1 MITLSSVSKNF
12 GRNQV
17 LKNIDLT
24 IGEGRVISM
33 LGPNGSGKST
43 LIKCIL
49 NLVRPASGEIT
60 IRGLSSRD
68 EASRAMISYMP
79 QVARFAENI
88 SANRLI
94 TLIADLRQVHPD
106 PAALIGYFDLGG
118 HMEKPLG
125 DLSGGTRQK
134 VSAVLAFLFDSPII
148 ILDEP
153 TVGLDPV
160 SRVNFKKLVLE
171 EKARGKTIFFTSHIM
186 SDVEEVADELAFLL
200 DGSIVFQGRPGL
212 LMEDTGEPN
221 LEKAI
226 ASFIKSKT
234 QTRA

>member
-1 MITLSSVSKNF
+1 MITLKSVAKRFGKNH
-12 GRNQV
+12 V
-17 LKNIDLT
+17 LRDIDFT

-49 NLVRPASGEIT
+49 NLVRPNAGEIQVNGFNST
-60 IRGLSSRD
+60 D
-68 EASRAMISYMP
+68 VRARHMISYMP
-79 QVARFAENI
+79 QIARFAENI
-88 SANRLI
+88 SAQRLFE
-94 TLIADLRQVHPD
+94 LIANLRGKECD
-106 PAALIGYFDLGG
+106 ASKLIEYFELEP
-118 HMEKPLG
+118 HVNKPLG
-125 DLSGGTRQK
+125 ELSGGSRQK

-160 SRVNFKKLVLE
+160 SRVNFKNLVLE
-171 EKARGKTIFFTSHIM
+171 EKAKGKTIFFTSHIM

-200 DGSIVFQGRPGL
+200 EGKIVFEGEPDVLKQR
-212 LMEDTGEPN
+212 TGQPN

-226 ASFIKSKT
+226 AAFIKT
-234 QTRA
+234 NGHA